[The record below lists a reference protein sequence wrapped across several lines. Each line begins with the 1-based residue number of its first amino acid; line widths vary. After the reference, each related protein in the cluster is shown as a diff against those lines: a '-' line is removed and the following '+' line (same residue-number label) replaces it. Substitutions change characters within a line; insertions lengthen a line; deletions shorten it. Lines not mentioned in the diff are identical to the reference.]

1 MEKPI
6 KVLGSRRISCAG
18 VGYPLF
24 FMVDARRMAQTT
36 DVVSIT
42 KGETPGSSI
51 LFETKNTIYHV
62 IPAEGVPL

>member
-6 KVLGSRRISCAG
+6 KVLGTRKISCVG

-62 IPAEGVPL
+62 IPAEGAPL